1 MLYYVQ
7 TDQEPLQVEV
17 TEEENGNLKVQL
29 PSSQAV
35 SVDLKAI
42 LGNKVFSVL
51 IDGKSFDV
59 HFEQAEEANQYTL
72 TVNGIAYPVKVESE
86 RQHRLATLAP
96 RSNLAGGDV
105 SVKAPMPGLVT
116 IVRVQEGDTVNQG
129 DRLVVL
135 EAMKMEN
142 ELRAPRAGTIK
153 TINVTAG
160 QTVEQ
165 NKVLVVIE

>member
-1 MLYYVQ
+1 M
-7 TDQEPLQVEV
+7 V
-17 TEEENGNLKVQL
+17 TVDIK
-29 PSSQAV
+29 AV
-35 SVDLKAI
+35 
-42 LGNKVFSVL
+42 LGHKVFSVL
-51 IDGKSFDV
+51 IDGKSYEV
-59 HFEQAEEANQYTL
+59 YFEKGEEANQYSIVL
-72 TVNGIAYPVKVESE
+72 EGVAYPVKVETE

-96 RSNLAGGDV
+96 RSNAASGEV
-105 SVKAPMPGLVT
+105 SIKSPMPGLVT

-142 ELRAPRAGTIK
+142 ELRAPRAGMIK
-153 TINVTAG
+153 TINVKPG